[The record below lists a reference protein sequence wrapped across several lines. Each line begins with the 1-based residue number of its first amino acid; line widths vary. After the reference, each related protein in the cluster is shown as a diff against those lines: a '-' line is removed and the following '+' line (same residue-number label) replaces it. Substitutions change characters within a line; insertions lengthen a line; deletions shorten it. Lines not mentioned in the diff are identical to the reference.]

1 MEFRKLGVV
10 LALGAVGLG
19 LAGCGE
25 DFGVDDAGR
34 QHISKAPAWARD
46 YTGYQNEY
54 ANAYTEWRKEPWVTD
69 FLTVSDKHL
78 VDLLYAGESGWKALE
93 KQWKKDLKPYEA
105 DVMAAILDPKVSG
118 GEEWDV
124 GNGLNKWGFV
134 PNYTYS
140 LDWKSERTKNDAV
153 RGEKTLNWF
162 ARTGAKPAC
171 DVSWSFYEPFPAR
184 KGMHIA
190 DYSYASVH
198 IKKYWRNGMGRKQID
213 SLIVPSETK
222 ILGIRYGVALPDS
235 ARRGSL
241 KHMESLFVDMVY
253 LNGDDGWKLFDVN
266 YIARPQ
272 SGYRYGCELDA
283 VSKSYSVVPN
293 MGEISSRGGTQRVL
307 EGKWL
312 DGPYSRMS
320 LPIDPDSIMPLTFT
334 PTVKSIDA
342 KFYRPMARHETKW
355 YTDGDN
361 HTPHEPLNHFYSKAL
376 FVK

>member
-1 MEFRKLGVV
+1 M
-10 LALGAVGLG
+10 
-19 LAGCGE
+19 
-25 DFGVDDAGR
+25 
-34 QHISKAPAWARD
+34 
-46 YTGYQNEY
+46 
-54 ANAYTEWRKEPWVTD
+54 
-69 FLTVSDKHL
+69 
-78 VDLLYAGESGWKALE
+78 
-93 KQWKKDLKPYEA
+93 
-105 DVMAAILDPKVSG
+105 
-118 GEEWDV
+118 
-124 GNGLNKWGFV
+124 
-134 PNYTYS
+134 
-140 LDWKSERTKNDAV
+140 
-153 RGEKTLNWF
+153 
-162 ARTGAKPAC
+162 
-171 DVSWSFYEPFPAR
+171 
-184 KGMHIA
+184 
-190 DYSYASVH
+190 
-198 IKKYWRNGMGRKQID
+198 
-213 SLIVPSETK
+213 
-222 ILGIRYGVALPDS
+222 GIRYGVALPDS

-283 VSKSYSVVPN
+283 VSKSYSVVPDRSV
-293 MGEISSRGGTQRVL
+293 ITIRGGTQRVL

-312 DGPYSRMS
+312 DGPYSRAQIDSARKYWDTSQYDRLS